1 MLCLLLESILKF
13 DKRNVAVDL
22 RPPPESTALSLFD
35 AHAALTARHAAARTA
50 GQTPT
55 DVVMDQLLSA
65 SEAIINGRRTVTIGT
80 HNYLG
85 LAFDE
90 ACIEAAVAAVRRE
103 GTGTCGSRIA
113 NGSFSD
119 HVSLERELA
128 DFHGMRHAMVF
139 STGYQANLGII
150 STLVGAGDF
159 LLLDADSHA
168 SIYDACKQTQASA
181 IRFKHNDPASLEARL
196 LRLADSPGAKLVVV
210 EGIYSMLGDMA
221 PLKAIVE
228 VAKRYGA
235 YVLVDEA
242 HSMGVLGERG
252 CGLAEQE
259 NLLDQV
265 DFVVG
270 TFSKSLGAVGGY
282 CVSNHD
288 QFDILRVACRPY
300 MFTASLP
307 PATVASVRASL
318 KAVRERPNLRARL
331 WANVRRLY
339 DALDAVGFQLGS
351 TPSPI
356 VAVRLDSETTT
367 MAMWRALLAS
377 GYYVNIGL
385 PPATPSGESL
395 LRCAVS
401 AAHTEAQMD
410 GLADQLIRLG
420 EDFGI
425 LPSGAGRGL
434 LSTERR
440 SAAQR

>member
-1 MLCLLLESILKF
+1 M
-13 DKRNVAVDL
+13 
-22 RPPPESTALSLFD
+22 
-35 AHAALTARHAAARTA
+35 
-50 GQTPT
+50 PT
-55 DVVMDQLLSA
+55 GVIMDQLLSA
-65 SEAIINGRRTVTIGT
+65 SEAIINGKRTITVGT

-90 ACIEAAVAAVRRE
+90 ACIEAAIAAVRRE
-103 GTGTCGSRIA
+103 GTGTCGSRVA
-113 NGSFSD
+113 NGSFSE
-119 HVSLERELA
+119 HLALEQELA
-128 DFHGMRHAMVF
+128 SFYGMRHAMVF

-181 IRFKHNDPASLEARL
+181 VRFKHNDAASLDARL
-196 LRLADSPGAKLVVV
+196 RRLAGEPGNKLVVV

-228 VAKRYGA
+228 VVKRHGA
-235 YVLVDEA
+235 YILVDEA

-259 NLLDQV
+259 GLLDQV

-282 CVSNHD
+282 CVSSHE
-288 QFDILRVACRPY
+288 QFDILRVACRAY

-307 PATVASVRASL
+307 PATVASTRAAL
-318 KAVRERPNLRARL
+318 KVVRERPQLRAKL
-331 WANVRRLY
+331 WENVHRLY
-339 DALDAVGFQLGS
+339 NALDGAGFQLGS

-356 VAVRLDSETTT
+356 VAVCLQDEATTL
-367 MAMWRALLAS
+367 AMWRALLDR
-377 GYYVNIGL
+377 GYYVNVGL

-401 AAHTEAQMD
+401 AAHSQDQID
-410 GLADQLIRLG
+410 GLANQMIS
-420 EDFGI
+420 FGQA
-425 LPSGAGRGL
+425 SGALQKLRG
-434 LSTERR
+434 
-440 SAAQR
+440 SAKA

>member
-1 MLCLLLESILKF
+1 MG
-13 DKRNVAVDL
+13 
-22 RPPPESTALSLFD
+22 LFD
-35 AHAALTARHAAARTA
+35 THAALAARSEAARAA

-55 DVVMDQLLSA
+55 GVVMEQLLSA
-65 SEAIINGRRTVTIGT
+65 SEAIINGRRTVTAGT

-90 ACIEAAVAAVRRE
+90 TCIEAAVAAVRRE

-119 HVSLERELA
+119 HVALERELA
-128 DFHGMRHAMVF
+128 QFHGMRHAMVF
-139 STGYQANLGII
+139 STGYQANLGVI

-181 IRFKHNDPASLEARL
+181 IRFKHNDPSSLDARL
-196 LRLADSPGAKLVVV
+196 RRLANEPGNKLVVV

-228 VAKRYGA
+228 VCHRHRA
-235 YVLVDEA
+235 YILVDEA
-242 HSMGVLGERG
+242 HSMGVLGARG

-259 NLLDQV
+259 GVLDQV
-265 DFVVG
+265 DFIVG

-307 PATVASVRASL
+307 PATAASVRAAL
-318 KAVRERPNLRARL
+318 AAVQARPQLREKL
-331 WANVRRLY
+331 WRNIDRFHGALC
-339 DALDAVGFQLGS
+339 DAGFKLGAA
-351 TPSPI
+351 PSPI
-356 VAVRLDSETTT
+356 VAVRLESEATTL
-367 MAMWRALLAS
+367 AIWRDLLES

-395 LRCAVS
+395 LRCAIS
-401 AAHTEAQMD
+401 AAHSEAQLD
-410 GLADQLIRLG
+410 GLSGHLTRLG
-420 EDFGI
+420 QAYGV
-425 LPSGAGRGL
+425 
-434 LSTERR
+434 LSKPRLT
-440 SAAQR
+440 AKA

>member
-1 MLCLLLESILKF
+1 M
-13 DKRNVAVDL
+13 
-22 RPPPESTALSLFD
+22 
-35 AHAALTARHAAARTA
+35 
-50 GQTPT
+50 PT
-55 DVVMDQLLSA
+55 GVVMDQLLSA
-65 SEAIINGRRTVTIGT
+65 SEAIINGRKTVTVGT

-90 ACIEAAVAAVRRE
+90 ASIKAAVEAVRRE

-119 HVSLERELA
+119 HVALERELA
-128 DFHGMRHAMVF
+128 ELHGMRHAMVF

-181 IRFKHNDPASLEARL
+181 IRFKHNDAADLDKRLRRLEGE
-196 LRLADSPGAKLVVV
+196 PGNKLIVV

-228 VAKRYGA
+228 VAKRHGA
-235 YVLVDEA
+235 YILVDEA
-242 HSMGVLGERG
+242 HSMGVLGDNG

-259 NLLDQV
+259 GLLDQV

-282 CVSNHD
+282 CVS
-288 QFDILRVACRPY
+288 
-300 MFTASLP
+300 ASLP
-307 PATVASVRASL
+307 PATVASVRAAL
-318 KAVRERPNLRARL
+318 KAVKERPHLRAKL
-331 WANVRRLY
+331 WANVSRLY
-339 DALDAVGFQLGS
+339 GALEAAGFQLGS

-356 VAVRLDSETTT
+356 VAVCLESDATTLG
-367 MAMWRALLAS
+367 MWRALLEA

-385 PPATPSGESL
+385 PPATPSGDRSL
-395 LRCAVS
+395 V
-401 AAHTEAQMD
+401 EAK
-410 GLADQLIRLG
+410 
-420 EDFGI
+420 
-425 LPSGAGRGL
+425 P
-434 LSTERR
+434 
-440 SAAQR
+440 

>member
-1 MLCLLLESILKF
+1 LGSIFIAVAIFGLYSNFQQTEPYADLAGSISGSATLGIF
-13 DKRNVAVDL
+13 D
-22 RPPPESTALSLFD
+22 T
-35 AHAALTARHAAARTA
+35 HAGLAARYEAARAA
-50 GQTPT
+50 GPMPT
-55 DVVMDQLLSA
+55 GVVMERLLSA
-65 SEAIINGRRTVTIGT
+65 SEAIINGRRTVTVGT

-85 LAFDE
+85 LSFDE
-90 ACIEAAVAAVRRE
+90 TCIEAGVAAARRE

-119 HVSLERELA
+119 HVALERELA
-128 DFHGMRHAMVF
+128 AFHGMRHAMVF

-181 IRFKHNDPASLEARL
+181 IRFKHNDPASLDARL
-196 LRLADSPGAKLVVV
+196 RRLAGEPGNRLVVV
-210 EGIYSMLGDMA
+210 EGIYSMLGDTA

-228 VAKRYGA
+228 VCRRHGA
-235 YVLVDEA
+235 YLLVDEA

-259 NLLDQV
+259 GVLDQV

-307 PATVASVRASL
+307 PATAASVRAAL
-318 KAVRERPNLRARL
+318 AAVQARPELRARL
-331 WANVRRLY
+331 WRNIDRLHG
-339 DALDAVGFQLGS
+339 ALSEAGFKLGS
-351 TPSPI
+351 APSPI
-356 VAVRLDSETTT
+356 VAVRLDSEATTL
-367 MAMWRALLAS
+367 AMWRALLEG

-401 AAHTEAQMD
+401 ATHSEAQID
-410 GLADQLIRLG
+410 GLSALLIDLGLTYGAIPKPRL
-420 EDFGI
+420 
-425 LPSGAGRGL
+425 
-434 LSTERR
+434 
-440 SAAQR
+440 AAKG

>member
-1 MLCLLLESILKF
+1 LGIF
-13 DKRNVAVDL
+13 D
-22 RPPPESTALSLFD
+22 SHSAL
-35 AHAALTARHAAARTA
+35 AARYDA
-50 GQTPT
+50 ARASGQMPT
-55 DVVMDQLLSA
+55 GVVMERLLSA
-65 SEAIINGRRTVTIGT
+65 SEAIIDGRRTVTVGT

-90 ACIEAAVAAVRRE
+90 ACIAAATDALRHE

-119 HVSLERELA
+119 HVALERELA
-128 DFHGMRHAMVF
+128 DFHGMAHAMVF

-181 IRFKHNDPASLEARL
+181 IRFKHNDPASLDARL
-196 LRLADSPGAKLVVV
+196 RRLAGEPGNKLVVV

-221 PLKAIVE
+221 PLKEIVE
-228 VAKRYGA
+228 VAKRHGA
-235 YVLVDEA
+235 YILVDEA
-242 HSMGVLGERG
+242 HSMGVLGAGG

-259 NLLDQV
+259 GVLDQV
-265 DFVVG
+265 DFIVG

-282 CVSNHD
+282 CASNHA

-307 PATVASVRASL
+307 PATVASVRAAL
-318 KAVRERPNLRARL
+318 AAVRERPQLRAKL
-331 WANVRRLY
+331 WDNVERLY
-339 DALDAVGFQLGS
+339 GALADAGFKLGS

-356 VAVRLDSETTT
+356 VAVCLDSEATTL
-367 MAMWRALLAS
+367 AMWRALLDG
-377 GYYVNIGL
+377 GYYVNVGL

-395 LRCAVS
+395 LRCAIS
-401 AAHTEAQMD
+401 AAHSPAQID
-410 GLADQLIRLG
+410 GLSARLIELG
-420 EDFGI
+420 QAYGV
-425 LPSGAGRGL
+425 LPAPRV
-434 LSTERR
+434 
-440 SAAQR
+440 AAKG

>member
-1 MLCLLLESILKF
+1 MSIFRLYSKFRQTEPYGRLPAPFLESI
-13 DKRNVAVDL
+13 
-22 RPPPESTALSLFD
+22 ALSLFD
-35 AHAALTARHAAARTA
+35 AHAALTARYEAARAA
-50 GQTPT
+50 GQMPT
-55 DVVMDQLLSA
+55 SVVMDQLLSA
-65 SEAIINGRRTVTIGT
+65 SEAIIDGRRTVTVGT

-90 ACIEAAVAAVRRE
+90 SCIAAAVEAVQRE

-119 HVSLERELA
+119 HVALEKELA
-128 DFHGMRHAMVF
+128 QFHGLRHAMVF
-139 STGYQANLGII
+139 STGYQANLGVI

-181 IRFKHNDPASLEARL
+181 IRFKHNDAADLDRRL
-196 LRLADSPGAKLVVV
+196 GRLVGQPGNRLVVV

-228 VAKRYGA
+228 VAKRHGA

-259 NLLDQV
+259 GLLGEV

-282 CVSNHD
+282 CVSNHE
-288 QFDILRVACRPY
+288 QFDILRVACRAY

-307 PATVASVRASL
+307 PATVASVRAAL
-318 KAVRERPNLRARL
+318 KAVRERPQLRARL
-331 WANVRRLY
+331 WRNVRRLH
-339 DALDAVGFQLGS
+339 DALADAGFQLGAA
-351 TPSPI
+351 PSPI
-356 VAVRLDSETTT
+356 VAVCLPSDETTL
-367 MAMWRALLAS
+367 ALWRALLDN
-377 GYYVNIGL
+377 GYYVNVGL

-401 AAHTEAQMD
+401 AAHDDAQID

-420 EDFGI
+420 QAFGA
-425 LPSGAGRGL
+425 LPQPRQ
-434 LSTERR
+434 
-440 SAAQR
+440 AAKA

>member
-1 MLCLLLESILKF
+1 LYSRFQQTEPCGRLSAPVFESISLG
-13 DKRNVAVDL
+13 
-22 RPPPESTALSLFD
+22 LFD
-35 AHAALTARHAAARTA
+35 THAALRARYDAAISA
-50 GQTPT
+50 GQMPT
-55 DVVMDQLLSA
+55 GVVMDQLLSA
-65 SEAIINGRRTVTIGT
+65 SEAIINGKRTITLGT

-90 ACIEAAVAAVRRE
+90 ACIEAAIAAVRRE

-119 HVSLERELA
+119 HVALERELA
-128 DFHGMRHAMVF
+128 GFYAMRHAMVF

-159 LLLDADSHA
+159 LLLDTDSHA

-181 IRFKHNDPASLEARL
+181 IRFKHNDAASLDARL
-196 LRLADSPGAKLVVV
+196 RRLAGDPGHKLVVV

-228 VAKRYGA
+228 VVKRHGA
-235 YVLVDEA
+235 YILVDEA

-259 NLLDQV
+259 GLLDQV

-282 CVSNHD
+282 CVSNHE
-288 QFDILRVACRPY
+288 QFDILRVACRAY

-307 PATVASVRASL
+307 PATVASTRAAL
-318 KAVRERPNLRARL
+318 RVIRERPNLRAKL
-331 WANVRRLY
+331 WENVHRLY
-339 DALDAVGFQLGS
+339 NALAGAGFQLGS

-356 VAVRLDSETTT
+356 VAVCLQSEATTL
-367 MAMWRALLAS
+367 AMWRALLDG
-377 GYYVNIGL
+377 GYYVNVGL

-401 AAHTEAQMD
+401 AAHSEDQID
-410 GLADQLIRLG
+410 GLAHQMVRFGEALG
-420 EDFGI
+420 V
-425 LPSGAGRGL
+425 LQKP
-434 LSTERR
+434 RR
-440 SAAQR
+440 VAKA

>member
-1 MLCLLLESILKF
+1 MG
-13 DKRNVAVDL
+13 
-22 RPPPESTALSLFD
+22 LFD
-35 AHAALTARHAAARTA
+35 SHSALAARYETARAS
-50 GQTPT
+50 GQMPT
-55 DVVMDQLLSA
+55 GVVMDQLLSA
-65 SEAIINGRRTVTIGT
+65 SEAIINGRKTVTVGT

-90 ACIEAAVAAVRRE
+90 ASIEAAVEAVRRE

-119 HVSLERELA
+119 HVALERELA
-128 DFHGMRHAMVF
+128 ELHGMAHAMVF

-181 IRFKHNDPASLEARL
+181 IRFKHNDAVDLDKRL
-196 LRLADSPGAKLVVV
+196 RRLAGEPGNKLVVV

-221 PLKAIVE
+221 PLKAIIE
-228 VAKRYGA
+228 VVKRHGA
-235 YVLVDEA
+235 YILVDEA
-242 HSMGVLGERG
+242 HSMGVLGDNG

-259 NLLDQV
+259 GLLDQV
-265 DFVVG
+265 DFIVG

-282 CVSNHD
+282 CVSNHE
-288 QFDILRVACRPY
+288 QFDLLRIACRPY

-307 PATVASVRASL
+307 PATVASVRAAL
-318 KAVRERPNLRARL
+318 KAVKARPHLRAKL
-331 WANVRRLY
+331 WANVNRLY
-339 DALDAVGFQLGS
+339 GALEAAGFQLGS

-356 VAVRLDSETTT
+356 VAVCLESDATTLG
-367 MAMWRALLAS
+367 MWRALLEA

-395 LRCAVS
+395 LRCAIS

-410 GLADQLIRLG
+410 GLAEALIRLG
-420 EDFGI
+420 HAFGV
-425 LPSGAGRGL
+425 LAEPRLMAK
-434 LSTERR
+434 
-440 SAAQR
+440 A

>member
-1 MLCLLLESILKF
+1 MG
-13 DKRNVAVDL
+13 
-22 RPPPESTALSLFD
+22 LFD
-35 AHAALTARHAAARTA
+35 SHSALAARYETARAS
-50 GQTPT
+50 GQMPT
-55 DVVMDQLLSA
+55 GVVMDQLLSA
-65 SEAIINGRRTVTIGT
+65 SEAIINGRKTVTVGT

-90 ACIEAAVAAVRRE
+90 ASIEAAVEAVRRE

-119 HVSLERELA
+119 HVALERELA
-128 DFHGMRHAMVF
+128 ELHGMAHAMVF

-181 IRFKHNDPASLEARL
+181 IRFKHNDAADLDKRLRRLEGE
-196 LRLADSPGAKLVVV
+196 PGNKLIVV

-228 VAKRYGA
+228 VAKRHGA
-235 YVLVDEA
+235 YILVDEA
-242 HSMGVLGERG
+242 HSMGVLGDNG

-259 NLLDQV
+259 GLLDQV

-282 CVSNHD
+282 CVSNHE
-288 QFDILRVACRPY
+288 QFDILRIACRPY

-307 PATVASVRASL
+307 PATVASVRAAL
-318 KAVRERPNLRARL
+318 KAVKERPHLRAKL
-331 WANVRRLY
+331 WANVSRLY
-339 DALDAVGFQLGS
+339 GALEAAGFQLGS

-356 VAVRLDSETTT
+356 VAVCLESDATTL
-367 MAMWRALLAS
+367 AMWRALLEA

-395 LRCAVS
+395 LRCAIS

-410 GLADQLIRLG
+410 DLAQAMIRLG
-420 EDFGI
+420 HEFGV
-425 LPSGAGRGL
+425 LA
-434 LSTERR
+434 E
-440 SAAQR
+440 QRLMAKA

>member
-1 MLCLLLESILKF
+1 LQ
-13 DKRNVAVDL
+13 
-22 RPPPESTALSLFD
+22 PPAAPNSESTPLGLFD
-35 AHAALTARHAAARTA
+35 SHSALAARYETARAS
-50 GQTPT
+50 GQMPT
-55 DVVMDQLLSA
+55 GVVMDQLLSA
-65 SEAIINGRRTVTIGT
+65 SEAIINGRKTVTVGT

-85 LAFDE
+85 LSLDPTV
-90 ACIEAAVAAVRRE
+90 IEAAVDAVRRE
-103 GTGTCGSRIA
+103 GAGTCGSRIA

-119 HVSLERELA
+119 HVALERELA
-128 DFHGMRHAMVF
+128 DLHGMKHAMVF

-181 IRFKHNDPASLEARL
+181 IRFKHNDAVDLDKRLRRLEGE
-196 LRLADSPGAKLVVV
+196 PGNKLVVV

-228 VAKRYGA
+228 VAKRHGA
-235 YVLVDEA
+235 YILVDEA
-242 HSMGVLGERG
+242 HSMGVLGDNG

-259 NLLDQV
+259 GLLDQV

-282 CVSNHD
+282 CVSNHA

-307 PATVASVRASL
+307 PATVASVRAAL
-318 KAVRERPNLRARL
+318 KAVKERPHLRAKL
-331 WANVRRLY
+331 WANVNRLY
-339 DALDAVGFQLGS
+339 GALEAAGFQLGS

-356 VAVRLDSETTT
+356 VAVCLDSDATTLG
-367 MAMWRALLAS
+367 MWRALLEA

-395 LRCAVS
+395 LRCAIS

-410 GLADQLIRLG
+410 GLAQALIRLG
-420 EDFGI
+420 HEFGV
-425 LPSGAGRGL
+425 LEP
-434 LSTERR
+434 
-440 SAAQR
+440 QRLMAKA

>member
-1 MLCLLLESILKF
+1 MG
-13 DKRNVAVDL
+13 
-22 RPPPESTALSLFD
+22 LFSS
-35 AHAALTARHAAARTA
+35 HAALAARYDA
-50 GQTPT
+50 AEALGQMPT
-55 DVVMDQLLSA
+55 GVIMDRLLSA
-65 SEAIINGRRTVTIGT
+65 SEAIINGRRTVTVGT

-113 NGSFSD
+113 NGSFAD
-119 HVSLERELA
+119 HIALEAELA
-128 DFHGMRHAMVF
+128 DFHGMRHAMTF
-139 STGYQANLGII
+139 STGYQANLGVI
-150 STLVGAGDF
+150 SSLVGAGDF

-181 IRFKHNDPASLEARL
+181 IRFKHNDPANLDARL
-196 LRLADSPGAKLVVV
+196 RRLAREPGDKLVVV

-228 VAKRYGA
+228 VCRRHGA
-235 YVLVDEA
+235 HLLVDEA
-242 HSMGVLGERG
+242 HAMGVLGARG

-259 NLLDQV
+259 GVLDQV

-282 CVSNHD
+282 CVSNHER
-288 QFDILRVACRPY
+288 FDLLRLACRPY

-307 PATVASVRASL
+307 PATAASVRAAL
-318 KAVRERPNLRARL
+318 KAVGERPALRERL
-331 WANVRRLY
+331 WRNVHRLY
-339 DALDAVGFQLGS
+339 AALDGAGFQLGP

-356 VAVRLDSETTT
+356 VAVCLDAEATTL
-367 MAMWRALLAS
+367 AMWRALLEA

-395 LRCAVS
+395 LRCAIS
-401 AAHTEAQMD
+401 AAHSEAQID
-410 GLADQLIRLG
+410 GLAQQLIRLG
-420 EDFGI
+420 DAFGI
-425 LPSGAGRGL
+425 LPAPRQ
-434 LSTERR
+434 
-440 SAAQR
+440 AAQAG

>member
-1 MLCLLLESILKF
+1 M
-13 DKRNVAVDL
+13 A
-22 RPPPESTALSLFD
+22 LFD
-35 AHAALTARHAAARTA
+35 SHSALAARYQAARAA
-50 GQTPT
+50 GQMPT
-55 DVVMDQLLSA
+55 GVVMERLLSA
-65 SEAIINGRRTVTIGT
+65 SEAIIDGRRTVTAGT

-90 ACIEAAVAAVRRE
+90 TCIAAAVEAVQRE

-119 HVSLERELA
+119 HVDLERELA

-139 STGYQANLGII
+139 STGYQANLGIL

-181 IRFKHNDPASLEARL
+181 IRFKHNDAADLDKRLRRLEGE
-196 LRLADSPGAKLVVV
+196 PGNKLIVV

-228 VAKRYGA
+228 VAKRHGA
-235 YVLVDEA
+235 YILVDEA
-242 HSMGVLGERG
+242 HSMGVLGDNG

-259 NLLDQV
+259 GLLDQV

-282 CVSNHD
+282 CVSNHA

-307 PATVASVRASL
+307 PATVASVRAAL
-318 KAVRERPNLRARL
+318 KAVRERPQLRAQL
-331 WANVRRLY
+331 WRNVERLY
-339 DALDAVGFQLGS
+339 GALAGAGFQLGGP
-351 TPSPI
+351 PSPI
-356 VAVRLDSETTT
+356 IAVCLPSDETTL
-367 MAMWRALLAS
+367 AMWRALLEA
-377 GYYVNIGL
+377 GYYVNVGL

-395 LRCAVS
+395 LRCAIS
-401 AAHTEAQMD
+401 AAHSEDQMD
-410 GLADQLIRLG
+410 GLAEQLIRLG
-420 EDFGI
+420 AEFGV
-425 LPSGAGRGL
+425 LEAPRL
-434 LSTERR
+434 
-440 SAAQR
+440 AAKG

>member
-1 MLCLLLESILKF
+1 MGLFSSHSAL
-13 DKRNVAVDL
+13 VARYD
-22 RPPPESTALSLFD
+22 
-35 AHAALTARHAAARTA
+35 AARA
-50 GQTPT
+50 LGQMPT
-55 DVVMDQLLSA
+55 GVVMERVLSA
-65 SEAIINGRRTVTIGT
+65 SEAIIDGRRTVTVGT

-90 ACIEAAVAAVRRE
+90 SCIEAATAALRAE

-113 NGSFSD
+113 NGSFSE
-119 HVSLERELA
+119 HVALERELA

-159 LLLDADSHA
+159 LLLDADCHA

-196 LRLADSPGAKLVVV
+196 RRIAGEPGNKLVVV

-221 PLKAIVE
+221 PLGAIVE
-228 VAKRYGA
+228 ICRRYGA
-235 YVLVDEA
+235 YILVDEA

-252 CGLAEQE
+252 CGLAEHE
-259 NLLDQV
+259 GLLDQI

-282 CVSNHD
+282 CVSNHE

-307 PATVASVRASL
+307 PATVASVRAAL
-318 KAVRERPNLRARL
+318 AAVRERPQLRTKL
-331 WANVRRLY
+331 WRNVHRLY
-339 DALDAVGFQLGS
+339 DALDAAGFQLGS

-356 VAVRLDSETTT
+356 VAVCLPSEETTL
-367 MAMWRALLAS
+367 AMWRALLEG

-395 LRCAVS
+395 LRCAIS
-401 AAHTEAQMD
+401 AAHSDAQID
-410 GLADQLIRLG
+410 GLADLMIRTAG
-420 EDFGI
+420 QFGAI
-425 LPSGAGRGL
+425 SNPQKIAR
-434 LSTERR
+434 
-440 SAAQR
+440 A